1 MFADPIASVTYA
13 TVAQTLPRISTN
25 GSKSVYRKSD
35 GSLVITLSH
44 QTARNRVRSMARL
57 DRNIDTDANSVLD
70 SNCAVYLVI
79 DRPVTG
85 FSETDV
91 VNQSECLFG
100 ALTASTNAGLKKLYA
115 QES

>member
-1 MFADPIASVTYA
+1 MFADPLASVTYA
-13 TVAQTLPRISTN
+13 TVAQTLPRVSTS

-35 GSLVITLSH
+35 GSLIMTLSH
-44 QTARNRVRSMARL
+44 QSSKNRVRSMARL
-57 DRNIDTDANSVLD
+57 DRNIDTDANSILD
-70 SNCAVYLVI
+70 TGCGVYLVI

-91 VNQSECLFG
+91 VDQVTCLVG
-100 ALTASTNAGLKKLYA
+100 TLTASTNAGLKKLYA